1 MRPANCGNTFPS
13 SEARKTS
20 PCAASFRSFCNTPN
34 SNSSTVIA
42 DTNCAAT
49 DCDEAQASTL
59 GLDFRGWRN
68 SDKTLVSRTNIRIN
82 RRPDGGDPH
91 GALQTPHPSSPVAPE
106 RLQAWSSPQLA
117 CGIPRYSTK
126 HGTVCPDR

>member
-13 SEARKTS
+13 SQARNTA

-34 SNSSTVIA
+34 SNSNTVIA

-49 DCDEAQASTL
+49 GCDEAQASTL
-59 GLDFRGWRN
+59 GFDLLGWRN

-82 RRPDGGDPH
+82 RRGGGGGPH
-91 GALQTPHPSSPVAPE
+91 EALQTPHPSSPVAPE
-106 RLQAWSSPQLA
+106 RLQVWLFRLLA
-117 CGIPRYSTK
+117 CGIPRCSTK